1 MLKQSIHALPLTLL
15 FWYLVACS
23 QSVTTMPYQ
32 PCELVG
38 TQPSDLESTD
48 LTGFSGAAVLEN
60 LNEPVSV
67 PITYEN
73 GGRSVLTARITYANG
88 SVQEVEKVL
97 NGYDDGLSLDE
108 PCTSYINIETNLTLT
123 TEDGLLNLVET
134 VQLHAFGL
142 NHAIVNHEVLSGAL
156 DALWNA
162 AAVDT
167 SSSDRIR
174 YYLNNTWHEGTIS
187 GDARATVEPG
197 ANPSASSESITTIE
211 LKGLAD
217 W

>member
-1 MLKQSIHALPLTLL
+1 MLKHSIHALPITLL
-15 FWYLVACS
+15 FWCLVACS

-60 LNEPVSV
+60 LDEPVSV

-73 GGRSVLTARITYANG
+73 GGTSVLTARITYANG
-88 SVQEVEKVL
+88 PVQRVEKVL
-97 NGYDDGLSLDE
+97 NGYDDGLYLDE
-108 PCTSYINIETNLTLT
+108 PCSSYLNIETNLTLT
-123 TEDGLLNLVET
+123 TEDGLLNLAET

-156 DALWNA
+156 DALGNA
-162 AAVDT
+162 AAVDST
-167 SSSDRIR
+167 SSDRIR
-174 YYLNNTWHEGTIS
+174 YYINNTWLEGTIS
-187 GDARATVEPG
+187 GDARSTVEPDV
-197 ANPSASSESITTIE
+197 NPSASDESITTIE

>member
-108 PCTSYINIETNLTLT
+108 PCTNYINIETNLTLT

>member
-1 MLKQSIHALPLTLL
+1 
-15 FWYLVACS
+15 
-23 QSVTTMPYQ
+23 MPYQ

-60 LNEPVSV
+60 LDEPVSV

-73 GGRSVLTARITYANG
+73 GGTSVLTARITYANG
-88 SVQEVEKVL
+88 PVQRVEKVL
-97 NGYDDGLSLDE
+97 NGYDDGLYLDE
-108 PCTSYINIETNLTLT
+108 PCSSYLNIETNLTLT
-123 TEDGLLNLVET
+123 TEDGLLNLAET

-156 DALWNA
+156 DALGNA
-162 AAVDT
+162 AAVDST
-167 SSSDRIR
+167 SSDRIR
-174 YYLNNTWHEGTIS
+174 YYINNTWLEGTIS
-187 GDARATVEPG
+187 GDARSTVEPDV
-197 ANPSASSESITTIE
+197 NPSASDESITTIE